1 MCGWGRGGG
10 GQRQRAK
17 KRGGERRRMIKEER
31 KISYERDNT
40 MSNDY
45 SRRSCDVTESGP
57 SPIANGPVAGSPVVV
72 RRTYS
77 TVTLLPRGFKFGACP
92 LYGRWLSLLDNAID
106 REGCGARLLPV
117 PRTGKA
123 GDNKTLRIMNGR
135 RLL

>member
-1 MCGWGRGGG
+1 
-10 GQRQRAK
+10 
-17 KRGGERRRMIKEER
+17 MIKEER

-77 TVTLLPRGFKFGACP
+77 TVTLPYYRADSSLGLVPVRVVAKF
-92 LYGRWLSLLDNAID
+92 
-106 REGCGARLLPV
+106 AR
-117 PRTGKA
+117 
-123 GDNKTLRIMNGR
+123 
-135 RLL
+135 